1 MHQVHLRHTPAPIH
15 PTYGYHYFT
24 ISLIDTITHLERIQ
38 NSDWKELRN
47 NCGYYPQPQ
56 EVTSLDHFVCEE
68 KIVSVNRLIICWKF
82 CIFTHISLSVRSSK
96 INSMISRLIVYVS
109 LLLMV

>member
-38 NSDWKELRN
+38 NSDWKELWLLSPAAGDDVARPFCLRRK
-47 NCGYYPQPQ
+47 NCVCKQTNHLLEILYIY
-56 EVTSLDHFVCEE
+56 THF
-68 KIVSVNRLIICWKF
+68 
-82 CIFTHISLSVRSSK
+82 T
-96 INSMISRLIVYVS
+96 
-109 LLLMV
+109 